1 MDTNIPVLVDSI
13 SMLDGSKRL
22 GVGDANTNVLIAM
35 SVKLGAR
42 KKSLLLVAI
51 SVESISSELLMKE
64 AVIDC
69 CGELGDGSMSSLLD
83 VGMGSLLDI
92 GKGSLLDIGKGSLLD
107 IGKGSIALS
116 EGVSNRLIDSV
127 SVNISEVDIPTLLVN
142 TSVLCLTLE
151 EIDPIALVNTLCVT
165 GKELNSIL
173 LGSSMSVSLDIKLG
187 EIAELL
193 VTSGMVI
200 DIVRKLSGADEAVRL
215 SEESSSS
222 LVITSEVTNRYGT
235 LFTLLGKGTIEDVKS
250 GIDSVI
256 NSSLLLLV
264 WTLSS
269 GANLLTRLGTTA
281 LLVEL
286 VIDHAC
292 TFIVSFSTNVLR
304 MAPND

>member
-1 MDTNIPVLVDSI
+1 M
-13 SMLDGSKRL
+13 
-22 GVGDANTNVLIAM
+22 
-35 SVKLGAR
+35 
-42 KKSLLLVAI
+42 
-51 SVESISSELLMKE
+51 
-64 AVIDC
+64 
-69 CGELGDGSMSSLLD
+69 
-83 VGMGSLLDI
+83 
-92 GKGSLLDIGKGSLLD
+92 
-107 IGKGSIALS
+107 
-116 EGVSNRLIDSV
+116 
-127 SVNISEVDIPTLLVN
+127 NISEVDIPTLLVN

-151 EIDPIALVNTLCVT
+151 EIDPIALVNTLCVA

-173 LGSSMSVSLDIKLG
+173 LGSSMSVSLDIKPG

-193 VTSGMVI
+193 VTSGMVT
-200 DIVRKLSGADEAVRL
+200 DIVRKLSRADEAVRL

-222 LVITSEVTNRYGT
+222 LVITSEVTSRYGT

-256 NSSLLLLV
+256 NSSLLLV

>member
-69 CGELGDGSMSSLLD
+69 FGELGDGSMSSLLD
-83 VGMGSLLDI
+83 VGM
-92 GKGSLLDIGKGSLLD
+92 GSLLDIGKGSLLD

>member
-1 MDTNIPVLVDSI
+1 M
-13 SMLDGSKRL
+13 
-22 GVGDANTNVLIAM
+22 NT
-35 SVKLGAR
+35 
-42 KKSLLLVAI
+42 
-51 SVESISSELLMKE
+51 
-64 AVIDC
+64 
-69 CGELGDGSMSSLLD
+69 
-83 VGMGSLLDI
+83 
-92 GKGSLLDIGKGSLLD
+92 
-107 IGKGSIALS
+107 
-116 EGVSNRLIDSV
+116 
-127 SVNISEVDIPTLLVN
+127 SEVDIPTLLVN

-151 EIDPIALVNTLCVT
+151 EIDPIALINTLCVT

-193 VTSGMVI
+193 VTSGMVT

-256 NSSLLLLV
+256 NSSLLLV
-264 WTLSS
+264 WILSS

-304 MAPND
+304 MASND